1 VARKAIEWNTRGNV
15 GIVMGATFPDQ
26 LRDARRMVG
35 DMPILVPGIGS
46 QEGNL
51 RDAVLAGVDSGKN
64 GIIVNASR
72 SIIYASRDSDYAM
85 AARSAAAQ
93 LRDHINRYREERPAF
108 AEA

>member
-1 VARKAIEWNTRGNV
+1 MKAREWNKNGNV
-15 GIVMGATFPDQ
+15 GVVMGATYPDQ
-26 LRDARRMVG
+26 LKIAREMCP

-46 QEGNL
+46 QEGSL
-51 RDAVLAGVDSGKN
+51 RDAVLAGIDESKRGA
-64 GIIVNASR
+64 IVNASR